1 MRPFISLLAAA
12 LIASAPS
19 ALAQSTDDLAQ
30 IRQQIQQMKQ
40 DYEARISELEKRL
53 GLWVG
58 IGAAVLVLGFYI
70 AFRLI

>member
-1 MRPFISLLAAA
+1 MDLLNTAVTAMGEA
-12 LIASAPS
+12 FFLLFQP
-19 ALAQSTDDLAQ
+19 
-30 IRQQIQQMKQ
+30 QQLLFLMTGVV
-40 DYEARISELEKRL
+40 L